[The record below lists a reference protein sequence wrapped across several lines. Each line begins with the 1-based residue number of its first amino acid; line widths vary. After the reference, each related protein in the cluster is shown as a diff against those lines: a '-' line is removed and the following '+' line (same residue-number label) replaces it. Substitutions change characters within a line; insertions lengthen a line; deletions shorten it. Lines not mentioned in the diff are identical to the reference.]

1 MFLAS
6 LLTLRGLD
14 VLVLEQRTQPSMR
27 SRAIGIHPPSLAALE
42 TIGVAEQLLTASVRI
57 RAGEVY
63 CDGRRLGRLS
73 FEKAAPAYPF
83 VVALPQYET
92 EALLRAR
99 FDELRPDGVRGGVRV
114 TGVRE
119 VDGGVEVLAE
129 DGAMIAARYVVGADG
144 SRSAVRESAGIGWHS
159 LGRRETYLMADYP
172 DEGAE
177 GDGAPVGGQSSGAKT
192 AMTHAVSRTAARP
205 RAVAV
210 SSSLTNPSADE
221 VAVLYFERGGVVE
234 SFPLPGRR
242 RRWVAMTDGLQTGAV
257 SSDLAAVIRA
267 RTSVELPISADPP
280 SPFVVQQRLAERMV
294 AGRVILIGDA
304 AHEVSP
310 IGGQGMNL
318 GWLDAVALA
327 PALQQALRDPGSAA
341 SQLGAF
347 DARRRRA
354 ARMAARQAAFNMTM
368 GRPADGIRLRAR
380 NALVRVLALPPARS
394 VLARAFTMRWL

>member
-1 MFLAS
+1 
-6 LLTLRGLD
+6 
-14 VLVLEQRTQPSMR
+14 
-27 SRAIGIHPPSLAALE
+27 
-42 TIGVAEQLLTASVRI
+42 
-57 RAGEVY
+57 
-63 CDGRRLGRLS
+63 
-73 FEKAAPAYPF
+73 
-83 VVALPQYET
+83 
-92 EALLRAR
+92 
-99 FDELRPDGVRGGVRV
+99 
-114 TGVRE
+114 
-119 VDGGVEVLAE
+119 
-129 DGAMIAARYVVGADG
+129 
-144 SRSAVRESAGIGWHS
+144 
-159 LGRRETYLMADYP
+159 
-172 DEGAE
+172 
-177 GDGAPVGGQSSGAKT
+177 
-192 AMTHAVSRTAARP
+192 
-205 RAVAV
+205 V

-257 SSDLAAVIRA
+257 SADLAAVIRA
-267 RTSVELPISADPP
+267 RTSVELPVSADPP

-294 AGRVILIGDA
+294 AGRIILIGDA

-341 SQLGAF
+341 SQLDAF
-347 DARRRRA
+347 ETRRRRA